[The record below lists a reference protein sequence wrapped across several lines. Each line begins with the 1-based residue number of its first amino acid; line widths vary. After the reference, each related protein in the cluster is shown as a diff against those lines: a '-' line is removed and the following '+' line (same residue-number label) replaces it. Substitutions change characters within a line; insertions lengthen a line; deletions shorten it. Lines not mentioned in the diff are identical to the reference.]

1 MRLGVAHG
9 RVARHVKPL
18 GLQAG
23 GKALCVFNHGPLVFV
38 LEGVHFIRG
47 HQLAEQRS
55 EVMVGD
61 AAGEGARFDRL
72 PEAPFEVLRLVIHAD
87 HAALRAEEGLVRR
100 AGDDLRALFKRLL
113 EVVADQAQHMGHV
126 VHDGRADALLADE
139 AYKLRDRLLIQHHG
153 LAEDHEFR
161 PVLRKQQ
168 LCRLRVDAV
177 RVVGA
182 DGEIDDHLLFG
193 DGIDGDIVVQRTHGL
208 CGQMAAADDMVVHDP
223 AEPLRR
229 ALAVD
234 AVLEV
239 HERGE
244 DGGIGHLAGGH
255 ARFDLR
261 RAEELLHLLNEQCL
275 DLADEVCAL
284 IIEDLRVIERLLL
297 FMLGIAVRRIG
308 GRKQAHGA
316 RLRVF
321 GRNEIDAP
329 MLPPEV
335 VLLRLFQERGS
346 LFGIRRVAV
355 RRSRGRMIGQDGT
368 DIGRGVLP
376 DVPRDD
382 LGRLP
387 LAADVDLKIKVLADA
402 RIEIRKAD
410 GALARLGGDDRFQS
424 LSLRLEIRNHRA
436 GGHIADGLSLCPCVP
451 AVDREAL
458 AQNALACKIDRLN
471 AVREILK
478 GGIIAVHDLLERLE
492 LSLQCGAA
500 NEIALFLCERD
511 GEFGQRHSIDRDLAA
526 KLALPHFMAVERQ
539 RSFHAQR
546 IARAER
552 GGSCPEFDQTVPKI
566 PGVP

>member
-1 MRLGVAHG
+1 MV
-9 RVARHVKPL
+9 
-18 GLQAG
+18 
-23 GKALCVFNHGPLVFV
+23 
-38 LEGVHFIRG
+38 
-47 HQLAEQRS
+47 
-55 EVMVGD
+55 VGD

-100 AGDDLRALFKRLL
+100 AGDDLRALLKRLL
-113 EVVADQAQHMGHV
+113 EVVADQTQHMGHV

-182 DGEIDDHLLFG
+182 DGKVDDHLLFG

-229 ALAVD
+229 ALAVNT
-234 AVLEV
+234 VLKV
-239 HERGE
+239 HERGK
-244 DGGIGHLAGGH
+244 DSGIGHLTGGH
-255 ARFDLR
+255 ARFNLR
-261 RAEELLHLLNEQCL
+261 CAEEFFHLLNEQCL
-275 DLADEVCAL
+275 DLADEVRTL
-284 IIEDLRVIERLLL
+284 IIEDLRIIERLLF
-297 FMLGIAVRRIG
+297 FMLSVAVRRVR
-308 GRKQAHGA
+308 GREQAHGA
-316 RLRVF
+316 RLCVF
-321 GRNEIDAP
+321 RRNEIDAP

-335 VLLRLFQERGS
+335 VLLRLFQERSG

-355 RRSRGRMIGQDGT
+355 RRSRGRMIGQDGA
-368 DIGRGVLP
+368 DVGRGILP
-376 DVPRDD
+376 DVPRNN

-387 LAADVDLKIKVLADA
+387 FAADVDLKVKVLADA

-410 GALARLGGDDRFQS
+410 GALARLGGNDRFQP
-424 LSLRLEIRNHRA
+424 LALRLEIRNHRT
-436 GGHIADGLSLCPCVP
+436 GGHIADGLSLCPRVL

-478 GGIIAVHDLLERLE
+478 GGIIAVHDLLKRLE

-539 RSFHAQR
+539 RSFHSQR